1 MTPPPARPP
10 AKPSSRKPP
19 PYLSGST
26 SDAVRVKGKRAKAAA
41 KALENA
47 KPVTLKVQVPKGL
60 RKAVRKRAAAD
71 GVSVDEFVASA
82 LGKALED

>member
-1 MTPPPARPP
+1 MTPPPAKPP
-10 AKPSSRKPP
+10 AKPASRAAR

-41 KALENA
+41 KAAENA

-71 GVSVDEFVASA
+71 GVSVDELVASA
-82 LGKALED
+82 LTEALKD